1 MGRQPRKYCH
11 YSVCSRRSAPKDS
24 GRSDAIL
31 GGPGA
36 AAIGSARSGAGCEVG
51 TRVRPRRSAE
61 GADPERHRRSDAPAD
76 GGGTN
81 GDGAST
87 ESAEGTLNASFT
99 ADEARHLFHED
110 ILSRAELRHQYEN
123 QLVTLRKKFKIDKV
137 ATRREVLK
145 NVDSLISNYQTIA
158 SEAVV
163 LARKERQQTMRERES
178 AQRIA
183 EQACKNFEKDLKAK
197 TREAL
202 EGYRKMSIR
211 AHDAAQRERS
221 ELARKCVQVEKSVD
235 QERQAFEAQIVRV
248 SEDGGRRLS
257 DYRPVPAPM
266 RAFVCCCTSL
276 SAMVT
281 GTTTTTTIIS
291 SSDRSSDSKEAE
303 KRVASYRH
311 DCESTTKRALEEK
324 REIEGI
330 FESMCRR
337 IEWESKEFEAT
348 MRRRVLQV
356 FWDKGVDIDEDELE
370 EKVFHAKGVPLR
382 SDIIGD
388 SQQPR

>member
-235 QERQAFEAQIVRV
+235 QERQAFEAQIVR
-248 SEDGGRRLS
+248 
-257 DYRPVPAPM
+257 
-266 RAFVCCCTSL
+266 
-276 SAMVT
+276 
-281 GTTTTTTIIS
+281 
-291 SSDRSSDSKEAE
+291 EAE

>member
-1 MGRQPRKYCH
+1 
-11 YSVCSRRSAPKDS
+11 
-24 GRSDAIL
+24 
-31 GGPGA
+31 
-36 AAIGSARSGAGCEVG
+36 
-51 TRVRPRRSAE
+51 
-61 GADPERHRRSDAPAD
+61 
-76 GGGTN
+76 
-81 GDGAST
+81 
-87 ESAEGTLNASFT
+87 
-99 ADEARHLFHED
+99 
-110 ILSRAELRHQYEN
+110 
-123 QLVTLRKKFKIDKV
+123 
-137 ATRREVLK
+137 
-145 NVDSLISNYQTIA
+145 
-158 SEAVV
+158 
-163 LARKERQQTMRERES
+163 
-178 AQRIA
+178 
-183 EQACKNFEKDLKAK
+183 
-197 TREAL
+197 
-202 EGYRKMSIR
+202 MSIR

-235 QERQAFEAQIVRV
+235 QERQAFEAQIVR
-248 SEDGGRRLS
+248 
-257 DYRPVPAPM
+257 
-266 RAFVCCCTSL
+266 
-276 SAMVT
+276 
-281 GTTTTTTIIS
+281 
-291 SSDRSSDSKEAE
+291 EAE